1 MLVPKLKPCMSSI
14 PNGGGPGRYRY
25 VRYVTRLPLP
35 ESANGSV

>member
-1 MLVPKLKPCMSSI
+1 MCISRFLTGEVLE
-14 PNGGGPGRYRY
+14 RYRY